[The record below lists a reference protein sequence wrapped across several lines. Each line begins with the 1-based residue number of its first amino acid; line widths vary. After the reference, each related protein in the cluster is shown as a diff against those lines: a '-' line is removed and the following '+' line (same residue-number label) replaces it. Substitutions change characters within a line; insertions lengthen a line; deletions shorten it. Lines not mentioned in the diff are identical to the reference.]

1 MKLPL
6 TLSALLLAATAAPLA
21 HAAELPPALKTF
33 LGEKP
38 PKFQSRFLQPAKT
51 LRKALQ
57 HSAEGKH
64 ALAAQELGPLAKAN
78 GVFTEHALF
87 QLGLALSETK
97 DFAQSST
104 HLERLLLD
112 YPNSPYEDAAN
123 DLLLSNACE
132 RGLRDAKN
140 KKGTAAT
147 WLERCL
153 ERTAW
158 RGWSDREAQATALY
172 EIYKGR
178 KDPLFGPFVAQLIQA
193 MPANTALRSRIVKEI
208 PSAQLSTYDTPM
220 RYRTRTV
227 NPAGVKP
234 TYPDQ
239 ELFDQAMEDVLNGKW
254 GNARSKLR
262 DFEEKYS
269 QSEHRDRAQYWL
281 ARTNEQI
288 GDEDEAKKRYEA
300 IFNESPLSYYG
311 LQAGLRLK
319 KDFAPYLKPSELPV
333 EAMKG
338 TPLPRQAMSLWR
350 LRALLEEGLIE
361 PARMEARSL
370 FFYKPGG
377 ATFGQDNAAGAAL
390 AAFLFHNAGYSNA
403 AFSHAYAAVTL
414 DQKSLNSFV
423 LEIIFPQ
430 VFAEAI
436 EKASETSGVHPLLL
450 LSVAKQESAFLP
462 NAVSKANALGLMQLL
477 LSTARDMTPKITREE
492 LFEPGPNT
500 QAGGKYLA
508 RLLNRFGGNIAL
520 TLAGYNAGPTRAAQ
534 WQKRMA
540 EAGVTNDK
548 FDVDVFIDTIPFTE
562 TRRYVGSILRNYA
575 WYKLLAKDGKVEN
588 LEELAFQWQKNKNEP
603 PVTNEPPA
611 IPESPA
617 PPAPVV
623 EPTAPKP
630 PPAANTP
637 PAAPEN
643 GTPAPVPAP

>member
-6 TLSALLLAATAAPLA
+6 ALTALVLSTFSVA
-21 HAAELPPALKTF
+21 HAAELPPSLKTF

-38 PKFQSRFLQPAKT
+38 PKFQSRFAQPAKT

-64 ALAAQELGPLAKAN
+64 ALAAQELGPLAKPN

-87 QLGLALSETK
+87 QLGLALHETK
-97 DFAQSST
+97 EYAQSST
-104 HLERLLLD
+104 QLERLLLD
-112 YPNSPYEDAAN
+112 FPSSPYEDAAN
-123 DLLLSNACE
+123 DLLLSNVCE
-132 RGLRDAKN
+132 RGLRDAKA
-140 KKGTAAT
+140 KKGSAAS

-158 RGWSDREAQATALY
+158 RGWSDREPQATALY

-178 KDPLFGPFVAQLIQA
+178 KDPLFGPFVAQVIQA
-193 MPANTALRSRIVKEI
+193 MPANTALRARLVKEI
-208 PSAQLSTYDTPM
+208 PSAQLSAFDTPM

-239 ELFDQAMEDVLNGKW
+239 DLFDQAMEDVLNGKW
-254 GNARSKLR
+254 GNARSKQR
-262 DFEEKYS
+262 DFEEKYP
-269 QSEHRDRAQYWL
+269 QSEHRDRVQYWL

-288 GDEDEAKKRYEA
+288 GDEDEAKKRYET
-300 IFNESPLSYYG
+300 IFSESPLSYYG
-311 LQAGLRLK
+311 LQAGLKLK
-319 KDFAPYLKPSELPV
+319 KDFSVYLKPSEFPP

-377 ATFGQDNAAGAAL
+377 ATFGQDNANGAAL
-390 AAFLFHNAGYSNA
+390 AALLFHTAGYSNA
-403 AFSHAYAAVTL
+403 AFSHAYAALSL
-414 DQKSLNSFV
+414 DQKSLNTNV
-423 LEIIFPQ
+423 LEILFPQ
-430 VFAEAI
+430 VFADAI
-436 EKASETSGVHPLLL
+436 EKAADSSGVHPLLL

-462 NAVSKANALGLMQLL
+462 NAVSRANALGLMQLL

-508 RLLNRFGGNIAL
+508 RQLNRFGGNIPL
-520 TLAGYNAGPTRAAQ
+520 TLAAYNAGPTRAAQ

-540 EAGVTNDK
+540 EYGVTNDK

-588 LEELAFQWQKNKNEP
+588 LEELAFQWQKSKNEP

-630 PPAANTP
+630 PA
-637 PAAPEN
+637 EN
-643 GTPAPVPAP
+643 GAATPAPAPAP